1 MKKLLFLALSF
12 ISIAAFA
19 QTPTGYKVGNKA
31 IDFSLKNID
40 GKNVSLSD
48 YTTAKGFIVIF
59 TTNHCP
65 YAVKYEDRI
74 NALNAKYAA
83 AGYPVIAINSDDSV
97 DNPGDS
103 YTNMQ
108 VRAKAKGFTFP
119 YLLDASQDIA
129 KAYGANKTP
138 LVYLLQ
144 KTADGLIVKYTGAID
159 DNTEDAAAVKQ
170 HYVELAVDA
179 LLAGKDITITS
190 TKAIGCG
197 IKIKS

>member
-1 MKKLLFLALSF
+1 MKKLLLLALTF
-12 ISIAAFA
+12 ISVAAFA
-19 QTPTGYKVGNKA
+19 QYKVGDKA
-31 IDFSLKNID
+31 IDFNLKNVD
-40 GKNVSLSD
+40 GKKVTLSD
-48 YTTAKGFIVIF
+48 YKAAKGFIIIF

-74 NALNAKYAA
+74 NALNVKYEK

-103 YTNMQ
+103 YSNMQ
-108 VRAKAKGFTFP
+108 IRAKDKGFTFP

-138 LVYLLQ
+138 QVFIVQ
-144 KTADGLIVKYTGAID
+144 KTNNGLIVKYTGAID
-159 DNTEDAAAVKQ
+159 DNTEDATAAKQ
-170 HYVELAVDA
+170 KYVEAAVDA
-179 LLAGKDITITS
+179 LLAGKDVALTS

-197 IKIKS
+197 IKIKK

>member
-1 MKKLLFLALSF
+1 MKKLLLLVLSF

-19 QTPTGYKVGNKA
+19 QTSGYKVGDKA
-31 IDFSLKNID
+31 SDFSLKNID
-40 GKNVSLSD
+40 GKNVSLAD
-48 YTTAKGFIVIF
+48 YKTAKGFIIIF

-65 YAVKYEDRI
+65 YAVKYQDRI
-74 NALNAKYAA
+74 NELNKKYAPQ
-83 AGYPVIAINSDDSV
+83 GYPVIAINSDDSV

-108 VRAKAKGFTFP
+108 TRAKEAGFTFP

-138 LVYLLQ
+138 QVFVLQ
-144 KTADGLIVKYTGAID
+144 KTADGFIVKYSGAID
-159 DNTEDAAAVKQ
+159 DNTEDATAVKQ
-170 HYVELAVDA
+170 KYVELAVDA
-179 LLAGKDITITS
+179 LLVGKDVAITS

-197 IKIKS
+197 IKIKK

>member
-1 MKKLLFLALSF
+1 MKNLLLVALSF
-12 ISIAAFA
+12 ISVATFA
-19 QTPTGYKVGNKA
+19 QTHGYKVGDKA
-31 IDFSLKNID
+31 IDFNLKNID
-40 GKNVSLSD
+40 GKNVSLAD
-48 YTTAKGFIVIF
+48 YKSAKGFIVIF

-74 NALNAKYAA
+74 NALNAKYVA

-108 VRAKAKGFTFP
+108 TRAKAKGFTFP

-138 LVYLLQ
+138 QVFLLQ
-144 KTADGLIVKYTGAID
+144 KTTDGLTVKYTGAID
-159 DNTEDAAAVKQ
+159 DNTEDATAVKQ
-170 HYVELAVDA
+170 KYVELAVDA
-179 LLAGKDITITS
+179 LLAGKDVAITS

-197 IKIKS
+197 IKIKP